1 MSFKNINQSIQTF
14 GRTLLLPI
22 GVLAPIGMILGISG
36 ALTQDYM
43 VEKVPFLGNKIVND
57 ILESILTIS
66 NVIFD
71 NIPLLFA
78 LGVAYGMS
86 KKDKGIAVF
95 ASVTGYLCLIVS
107 MNVYLVLNGTIADAD
122 VMTQKGQIEVLGIQT
137 VNISAAG
144 GIITGL
150 VAARATDKFY
160 YLELP
165 DALAFF
171 LEKNLCQ

>member
-1 MSFKNINQSIQTF
+1 ISFFIQFVIKLSHVIKFDLNHNKCPIETSNSFPYYITLNQEVQNEGGWIVMSFKNINQSIQTF

-43 VEKVPFLGNKIVND
+43 VEKVPFLGNKSVND

-66 NVIFD
+66 NVIFV

-107 MNVYLVLNGTIADAD
+107 MNVYLVLTGTIADA
-122 VMTQKGQIEVLGIQT
+122 
-137 VNISAAG
+137 
-144 GIITGL
+144 
-150 VAARATDKFY
+150 
-160 YLELP
+160 
-165 DALAFF
+165 
-171 LEKNLCQ
+171 